1 MLSNEFD
8 FVELRKNETFGVK
21 QYKDA
26 IYRGLLVKG
35 E

>member
-8 FVELRKNETFGVK
+8 FDELRKNDSFGVK

-26 IYRGLLVKG
+26 IYRGHMITG
-35 E
+35 